1 MYAFI
6 AEHLLITN
14 IIIVLVSLALLG
26 KASALTVTGVSSYAR
41 KLGLSD
47 YLIGLFVVAV
57 AASVPEFLASLSAI
71 SLEAPEVVL
80 GTIFGSNFLGI
91 TLVLGILAL
100 VGKKVSVKEKV
111 FQKTKWDILL
121 LVALPFLLMVDGVL
135 GFFDGVLLLVAFVGY
150 LIVLWKREGQF
161 GKLKKNV
168 NIKTLY
174 KDATIFLLSL
184 VVVLLASLFMVRS
197 SLAIAA
203 LLELPTFVVAL
214 VIIGI
219 GSQVPDLF
227 LSLQALKKGH
237 EGVALGELIGS
248 MIAKSLLFLGVFA
261 LLTRLTLSVSNVVF
275 IGLITV
281 ATSWLLFQFVKKKY
295 LLTWHGYVL
304 LGLFVVFMAVQIMIF

>member
-281 ATSWLLFQFVKKKY
+281 ATSWLLFQFV
-295 LLTWHGYVL
+295 
-304 LGLFVVFMAVQIMIF
+304 